1 MAFTDCPG
9 PQSESAGKSD
19 ACEGCPNQQICA
31 TAPKGPDPG
40 TLHFYFMFFIF
51 LSNNHPL
58 LIITGFVYINLF
70 NHHVFRLWNLGPVL
84 SIVDCV
90 K

>member
-1 MAFTDCPG
+1 VAFTDCPG

-40 TLHFYFMFFIF
+40 TLYLFFYAPFQQ
-51 LSNNHPL
+51 
-58 LIITGFVYINLF
+58 
-70 NHHVFRLWNLGPVL
+70 L
-84 SIVDCV
+84 SIS
-90 K
+90 KE